1 MRVGSEPVQPH
12 EHLVLMECLLCI
24 PQCIFDDFE
33 LGKGCSQSG
42 QVDLVIVRLAEKW
55 IQAGNVLNQPYS
67 Q

>member
-1 MRVGSEPVQPH
+1 
-12 EHLVLMECLLCI
+12 MECLLCI

-33 LGKGCSQSG
+33 LDKGRSQSG

-55 IQAGNVLNQPYS
+55 IQAENVLNHPYS

>member
-1 MRVGSEPVQPH
+1 
-12 EHLVLMECLLCI
+12 MECLLCI

-55 IQAGNVLNQPYS
+55 IQAENVLNQPYS